1 MAGPISLADA
11 KAWLRV
17 DDDFEDAVIQQLID
31 TAARHIEN
39 VYGVV
44 AAEQTRTFLFDGFSA
59 EMRLPRNPV
68 DTASV
73 TVAYYDLNGTPLSF
87 TGARAVERDGWSWLF
102 PPIGEVWPKCAL
114 VPGAVEVTA
123 TVGYVN
129 DAVPDDIKQATR
141 LLIDHWFTTRDYSC
155 QPDSIDFLIDH
166 YRFRRV

>member
-1 MAGPISLADA
+1 MAGPISLQDA

-44 AAEQTRTFLFDGFSA
+44 SVEQGRTFCFDRFSV
-59 EMRLPRNPV
+59 EMRLPCNPV
-68 DTASV
+68 NPAI
-73 TVAYYDLNGTPLSF
+73 VALKYYDLDGEQVPF
-87 TGARAVERDGWSWLF
+87 VGARAVERDGTFWLF
-102 PPIGEVWPKCAL
+102 PPIGEAWPRSASA
-114 VPGAVEVTA
+114 PGAVQVIA
-123 TVGYVN
+123 TVGYAD

-141 LLIDHWFTTRDYSC
+141 LLIDHWFTTRDYSR
-155 QPDSIDFLIDH
+155 QPESIDFLIDH